1 MDSRPY
7 LQDPRLSADSKRKCR
22 LYDTASKR
30 PGNKDPFLARWKG
43 ISDAQTRLALE
54 MHAAVSKFK
63 SLEAQLDGSVSKFE
77 ERKEQYDVVVDA
89 TSRWALEQQEV
100 LAMDRVNTFV
110 AEEEALIAAGTA

>member
-1 MDSRPY
+1 
-7 LQDPRLSADSKRKCR
+7 
-22 LYDTASKR
+22 
-30 PGNKDPFLARWKG
+30 
-43 ISDAQTRLALE
+43 